1 MTSVSQPVKIPANY
15 SIPVSVLPI
24 QRLILNIA
32 DKTGNYLIHRFI
44 RE

>member
-1 MTSVSQPVKIPANY
+1 MTSVSHPVKIPANY
-15 SIPVSVLPI
+15 SIPVGVLPI
-24 QRLILNIA
+24 QRLIFNNA